1 MIYFSL
7 NFERDEESGIP
18 LHAGCPSRDLSER
31 GGERE
36 RGKKSDRE
44 KESGPW
50 SSLGILKLQH
60 A

>member
-1 MIYFSL
+1 MKNLVFL
-7 NFERDEESGIP
+7 CMLGALQGIF
-18 LHAGCPSRDLSER
+18 LR
-31 GGERE
+31 GEERE

-50 SSLGILKLQH
+50 SSLGILKFQH

>member
-1 MIYFSL
+1 MKNLVFL
-7 NFERDEESGIP
+7 CMLGALQGIF
-18 LHAGCPSRDLSER
+18 LRE
-31 GGERE
+31 GGRERE
-36 RGKKSDRE
+36 RKKSERE